1 MTEFDLCQF
10 TGKIKGKH
18 TMLECVRTYATAC
31 AWGSRVTATNLICD
45 VQIKYCYIILHNTIN
60 GYEIALYGTRSTMYM
75 NV

>member
-45 VQIKYCYIILHNTIN
+45 VQIKYCYINC
-60 GYEIALYGTRSTMYM
+60 
-75 NV
+75 